1 MSDILDRLDAAAE
14 LENAENAREE
24 LAKAVGGYY
33 RALVDQRV
41 PPLIAGQLVMDYQQF
56 LFLVGSGGDS
66 DD

>member
-14 LENAENAREE
+14 IENAENAREE

-33 RALVDQRV
+33 RALIDQRV
-41 PPLIAGQLVMDYQQF
+41 PPLIAGQLAMDYQQF